1 MNEAEKLAKFIAE
14 SQANVRRLGET
25 FDKPDDDWMSIA
37 FLQGEEQVYMVG
49 MAGDVFS
56 NDMSK
61 DILAR
66 WLKEAMNQFNAKRYA
81 VLFNVN
87 GLENPSDEDWQEYLN
102 GKRISEF
109 PNAYEMLVLI
119 TGDAEQ
125 ELGYH
130 AKINRDGVNP
140 PTLDEW
146 ESMPEIGG
154 RFANLNEH
162 MKAAS

>member
-25 FDKPDDDWMSIA
+25 FEDPDDDWMSIA
-37 FLQGEEQVYMVG
+37 FLQGEEEVYMVG
-49 MAGDVFS
+49 MAGNIFA
-56 NDMSK
+56 NDASK
-61 DILAR
+61 DMLAH
-66 WLKEAMNQFNAKRYA
+66 WLKVAMNQFNAKRYA
-81 VLFNVN
+81 VLFNVH
-87 GLENPSDEDWQEYLN
+87 GLEQPSDEDWEEYRK
-102 GKRISEF
+102 GKRLSEF
-109 PNAYEMLVLI
+109 PNSYEMLLLI

-125 ELGYH
+125 ELGYQ

-146 ESMPEIGG
+146 EPVPEIEG